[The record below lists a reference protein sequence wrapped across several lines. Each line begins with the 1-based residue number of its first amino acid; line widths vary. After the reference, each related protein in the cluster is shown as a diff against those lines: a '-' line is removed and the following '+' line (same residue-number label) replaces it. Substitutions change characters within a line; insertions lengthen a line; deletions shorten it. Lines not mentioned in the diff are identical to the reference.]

1 MFLKN
6 NKSPI
11 FFSALSLIVPLLLIF
26 TYNYLGHTFKIG
38 GITLKKFL
46 MEEGLIANEK
56 KKPSDVKK
64 TYLVKIIEEKK
75 QKLKEDS
82 LKIVAQKDSANLFVD
97 TSKFEQFISQ
107 NSEER
112 VLIMGDSECG
122 GLCKQLNDYCIQN
135 GHKLV
140 ASFVWNSATILNF
153 AYADTVTQ
161 IIKKYK
167 PTYIFLVVGLNE
179 LYAKDIAKRKKAAMA
194 LAKKLEGIRYSWIG
208 PANYVKDYGI
218 NNAFFTSALPGTF
231 FSSKDLNLP
240 KGSDNRHPNTEGYRM
255 WMDTIASWVSTSA
268 KYPLQM
274 NEPLKRKQGIKSKII
289 SLNASK
295 YRGY

>member
-1 MFLKN
+1 MKN
-6 NKSPI
+6 NRSSI
-11 FFSALSLIVPLLLIF
+11 FFSSLTIIVPLLVIF
-26 TYNYLGHTFKIG
+26 SYNQLDDSFKIAG
-38 GITLKKFL
+38 VTLKKLFADD
-46 MEEGLIANEK
+46 GISTNDKNKPK
-56 KKPSDVKK
+56 KLKK
-64 TYLVKIIEEKK
+64 SYLAKINEEKN
-75 QKLKEDS
+75 QKIKADS
-82 LKIVAQKDSANLFVD
+82 LQIVHQKDSSNFIID
-97 TSKFEQFISQ
+97 TSTFEQFVSQ

-140 ASFVWNSATILNF
+140 VSFVWNSATIFNF
-153 AYADTVTQ
+153 AYADTVTK

-179 LYAKDIAKRKKAAMA
+179 LYAKDIAKRKKAAMT

-218 NNAFFTSALPGTF
+218 NNAFFTSAIPGTF

-255 WMDTIASWVSTSA
+255 WMDTIATWVSTSA
-268 KYPLQM
+268 KYPITM
-274 NEPLKRKQGIKSKII
+274 NKPLKRKQGIKSKII

>member
-1 MFLKN
+1 
-6 NKSPI
+6 
-11 FFSALSLIVPLLLIF
+11 
-26 TYNYLGHTFKIG
+26 
-38 GITLKKFL
+38 
-46 MEEGLIANEK
+46 
-56 KKPSDVKK
+56 
-64 TYLVKIIEEKK
+64 
-75 QKLKEDS
+75 
-82 LKIVAQKDSANLFVD
+82 
-97 TSKFEQFISQ
+97 
-107 NSEER
+107 
-112 VLIMGDSECG
+112 MGDSECG
-122 GLCKQLNDYCIQN
+122 GLCRQLNDYCIQN

-140 ASFVWNSATILNF
+140 VSFVWNSATILNF

-179 LYAKDIAKRKKAAMA
+179 LYAKDIAKRKNAAMA

-231 FSSKDLNLP
+231 FSSKDLNLS
-240 KGSDNRHPNTEGYRM
+240 KGSDNRHPNTAGYRM

-268 KYPLQM
+268 KYPLLM

>member
-1 MFLKN
+1 MKN
-6 NKSPI
+6 NRPSI
-11 FFSALSLIVPLLLIF
+11 FFSSLTIIVPLLVIF
-26 TYNYLGHTFKIG
+26 SYNQLDYSFKIG
-38 GITLKKFL
+38 GLTLKKLFTDDVISTNDKNKPQKL
-46 MEEGLIANEK
+46 K
-56 KKPSDVKK
+56 KS
-64 TYLVKIIEEKK
+64 YLAKINDEKK
-75 QKLKEDS
+75 QKIKADS
-82 LKIVAQKDSANLFVD
+82 LKIVHQKDSSNFIID
-97 TSKFEQFISQ
+97 TSTFEQFVSQ

-140 ASFVWNSATILNF
+140 VSFVWNSATIFNF
-153 AYADTVTQ
+153 AYADTVTK

-179 LYAKDIAKRKKAAMA
+179 LYAKDIAKRKKAAMT

-218 NNAFFTSALPGTF
+218 NNAFFTSAIPGTF

-255 WMDTIASWVSTSA
+255 WMDTIATWVSTSA
-268 KYPLQM
+268 KYPITM
-274 NEPLKRKQGIKSKII
+274 NKPIKRKQGIKSKII

>member
-1 MFLKN
+1 MKN
-6 NKSPI
+6 NRSPI
-11 FFSALSLIVPLLLIF
+11 FFAALSLIIPFLLIF
-26 TYNYLGHTFKIG
+26 TYNYLEYSFKIG
-38 GITLKKFL
+38 GFNFKKFL
-46 MEEGLIANEK
+46 VEEGLIENK
-56 KKPSDVKK
+56 KTKPSEVKR
-64 TYLVKIIEEKK
+64 TYLAKIRQEKQ

-82 LKIVAQKDSANLFVD
+82 LKIVAQKDSANFIVD

-107 NSEER
+107 NAEER

-122 GLCKQLNDYCIQN
+122 GLCRQLNDYCIQN

-140 ASFVWNSATILNF
+140 VSFVWNSATILNF
-153 AYADTVTQ
+153 AYADTVSQ

-167 PTYIFLVVGLNE
+167 PTYVFLVVGLNE
-179 LYAKDIAKRKKAAMA
+179 LYSKDITKRKNAAMA

-231 FSSKDLNLP
+231 FSSKDLNLS

-268 KYPLQM
+268 KYPLLM

-289 SLNASK
+289 TLNASK

>member
-1 MFLKN
+1 MKN
-6 NKSPI
+6 NRSSI
-11 FFSALSLIVPLLLIF
+11 FFSSLTIIVPLLVIF
-26 TYNYLGHTFKIG
+26 SYNQLDHSFKIAG
-38 GITLKKFL
+38 VTLKKLFADD
-46 MEEGLIANEK
+46 GISTNDKNKPK
-56 KKPSDVKK
+56 KLKK
-64 TYLVKIIEEKK
+64 SYLAKINEEKN
-75 QKLKEDS
+75 QKIKADS
-82 LKIVAQKDSANLFVD
+82 LQIVHHKDSSNFIID
-97 TSKFEQFISQ
+97 TSTFEQFVSQ

-140 ASFVWNSATILNF
+140 VSFVWNSATIFNF
-153 AYADTVTQ
+153 AYADTVTK

-179 LYAKDIAKRKKAAMA
+179 LYAKDIAKRKKAAMT

-218 NNAFFTSALPGTF
+218 NNAFFTSAIPGTF

-255 WMDTIASWVSTSA
+255 WMDTIATWVSTSA
-268 KYPLQM
+268 KYPITM
-274 NEPLKRKQGIKSKII
+274 NKPLKRKQGIKSKII